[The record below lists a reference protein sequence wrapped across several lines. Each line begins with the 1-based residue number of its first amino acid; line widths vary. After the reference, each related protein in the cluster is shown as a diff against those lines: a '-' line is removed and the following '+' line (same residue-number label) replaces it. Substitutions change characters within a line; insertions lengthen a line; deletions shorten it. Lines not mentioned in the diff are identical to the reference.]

1 MFDMTIHLPTSNPEP
16 RTCTIY
22 FDIASFPSFCGGKI
36 LHGFNFRYNG
46 LLTEKEHKL
55 IADKFMM
62 ALLAKNSSELP
73 SGVEF
78 EGARELIVAKIFIS
92 DAVFGEDNDPAYM
105 SAYTLGTLGSEW
117 YSSGPMFNPNS
128 GNMVEVFELNKEW
141 TREEAVEMD
150 NIEWEEGNYHE

>member
-1 MFDMTIHLPTSNPEP
+1 MASMTIHLPTSNTET

-22 FDIASFPSFCGGKI
+22 FDIEYFPSFCGGRI
-36 LHGFNFRYNG
+36 LHDFNFHYQYT
-46 LLTEKEHKL
+46 LTEADFQF
-55 IADKFMM
+55 IADKFMA
-62 ALLAKNSSELP
+62 ALLAKSP
-73 SGVEF
+73 SDVPYDVDFDMTE
-78 EGARELIVAKIFIS
+78 RLRVAKIFIS
-92 DAVFGEDNDPAYM
+92 DAVHGEDGDPNLI